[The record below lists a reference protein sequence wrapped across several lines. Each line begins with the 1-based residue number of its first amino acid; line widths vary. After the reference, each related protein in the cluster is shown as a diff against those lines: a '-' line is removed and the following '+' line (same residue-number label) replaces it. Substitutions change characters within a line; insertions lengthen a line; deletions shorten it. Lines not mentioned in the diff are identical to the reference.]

1 MKHGGRGFGRGRR
14 PGDMKAIISVC
25 NLKGGAGKSTLAVN
39 TACALAETRAVDCRL
54 VDADRQGTAL
64 AWGAKGR
71 LPVPVV
77 RATLQ
82 EAKPEERY
90 PGMMWVTQI
99 KGLAEACDVLVIDM
113 PPGLEY
119 ALAAVCAVSDIILV
133 PVNPS
138 GLDFHATAR
147 FIELIQKSRDARR
160 SSQPACIIVPNRI
173 DGRTTYE
180 HDLSGYRQFGER
192 VAEPIHMR
200 TAFAKGFDTGQW
212 IGSLAAGSVAHQE
225 IMRLV
230 ELLAA
235 ECAAPAGQAAAA
247 APGPATASGPR
258 LPRSPA
264 RRAAVRI
271 PAMHQGT
278 KA

>member
-1 MKHGGRGFGRGRR
+1 
-14 PGDMKAIISVC
+14 MKAIISVC
-25 NLKGGAGKSTLAVN
+25 NLKGGAGKSTVAVN
-39 TACALAETRAVDCRL
+39 LACAIAERRAVDCRL

-64 AWGAKGR
+64 AWGAKGL

-77 RATLQ
+77 RAPLQ

-90 PGMMWVTQI
+90 PGMMWITQI
-99 KGLAEACDVLVIDM
+99 KSIAEMCDVLVIDM

-119 ALAAVCAVSDIILV
+119 ALAAVCALSDVILV

-138 GLDFHATAR
+138 GVDFHATAR
-147 FIELIQKSRDARR
+147 FIGLIQKSREARR
-160 SSQPACIIVPNRI
+160 STRPDCIIVPNRI

-180 HDLSGYRQFGER
+180 RDLSDYGQFGER

-212 IGSLAAGSVAHQE
+212 IGSLEAGSVAHQE
-225 IMRLV
+225 ITRLV
-230 ELLAA
+230 DLLAA
-235 ECAAPAGQAAAA
+235 DYQ
-247 APGPATASGPR
+247 APGQPPGATSRTEGSGAPR
-258 LPRSPA
+258 IARPTG
-264 RRAAVRI
+264 RRAGLTI
-271 PAMHQGT
+271 PALHQDA